1 MSLMAHVA
9 EPSVT
14 EINESDF
21 LRPSCVSMEQDLG
34 INGCRG
40 KFFKSAFL
48 SIPHS
53 NDFKTR
59 KEFTGRVDISSHER
73 GGVL

>member
-14 EINESDF
+14 ETGNESDF

-59 KEFTGRVDISSHER
+59 KEFTGRVAISSNER
-73 GGVL
+73 GL